1 MEYEINSDTLAIIP
15 YQKGKSKILEL
26 NDEYIVDLTPYQVIE
41 NSCSYY
47 GFDGDVINT
56 ILDESCI
63 YYGSSLN
70 GRMNGARS
78 ILGSVYKTP
87 VMVEETN
94 NLIFFPTTAIENEKN
109 VWIGSN
115 NILNYEKKGKNTVV
129 EWKNNKKTEFNMPIL
144 SIETQLLRVNKL
156 ITITK
161 QRKN

>member
-1 MEYEINSDTLAIIP
+1 MEYEINSNTLAIIP

-26 NDEYIVDLTPYQVIE
+26 NDEYIINLTPYQVIE
-41 NSCSYY
+41 NSCS
-47 GFDGDVINT
+47 
-56 ILDESCI
+56 

-78 ILGSVYKTP
+78 ILGSVYKIP

-115 NILNYEKKGKNTVV
+115 NILNYHKPINLD
-129 EWKNNKKTEFNMPIL
+129 KTLNI
-144 SIETQLLRVNKL
+144 QLMIQLFFYYQKVHHFHCKC
-156 ITITK
+156 
-161 QRKN
+161 

>member
-15 YQKGKSKILEL
+15 YQKGKSIIREL
-26 NDEYIVDLTPYQVIE
+26 NEEYIVNLTPYQVIE
-41 NSCSYY
+41 NSCS
-47 GFDGDVINT
+47 
-56 ILDESCI
+56 

-78 ILGSVYKTP
+78 ILGSVYKIP

>member
-15 YQKGKSKILEL
+15 YQKGISKILEL

-41 NSCSYY
+41 NSCS
-47 GFDGDVINT
+47 
-56 ILDESCI
+56 

>member
-1 MEYEINSDTLAIIP
+1 MEYEINSNTLAIIP

-26 NDEYIVDLTPYQVIE
+26 NDEYIVNLTPYQIIE
-41 NSCSYY
+41 NSCS
-47 GFDGDVINT
+47 
-56 ILDESCI
+56 

-78 ILGSVYKTP
+78 ILGSVYKIP

-115 NILNYEKKGKNTVV
+115 NILNYHKKGKNTVV

-156 ITITK
+156 IAITK
-161 QRKN
+161 QRKNY

>member
-41 NSCSYY
+41 KSCS
-47 GFDGDVINT
+47 
-56 ILDESCI
+56 

-78 ILGSVYKTP
+78 ILGSVYKIP

>member
-1 MEYEINSDTLAIIP
+1 MFKISNNTLFMEFDGSNTLVMEADAD
-15 YQKGKSKILEL
+15 Y
-26 NDEYIVDLTPYQVIE
+26 V
-41 NSCSYY
+41 
-47 GFDGDVINT
+47 FDGDVINT

>member
-1 MEYEINSDTLAIIP
+1 MEYEINNNTLAIIP

-47 GFDGDVINT
+47 G
-56 ILDESCI
+56 
-63 YYGSSLN
+63 SSLN

-78 ILGSVYKTP
+78 ILGSVYKIP

>member
-15 YQKGKSKILEL
+15 YQKGKRKILEL

-47 GFDGDVINT
+47 G
-56 ILDESCI
+56 
-63 YYGSSLN
+63 SSLN

-78 ILGSVYKTP
+78 ILGSVYKIP

>member
-1 MEYEINSDTLAIIP
+1 MEYEINSNTLAIIP

-26 NDEYIVDLTPYQVIE
+26 NDEYIVNLTPYQVIE
-41 NSCSYY
+41 NSCS
-47 GFDGDVINT
+47 
-56 ILDESCI
+56 

-78 ILGSVYKTP
+78 ILGSVYKIP

-115 NILNYEKKGKNTVV
+115 NILNYHKKGKNTVDIRHFSMINLV
-129 EWKNNKKTEFNMPIL
+129 EKSRVHSVIL
-144 SIETQLLRVNKL
+144 KPNVENRRGNGRVEAGENEGLCRDKVN
-156 ITITK
+156 I
-161 QRKN
+161 R